1 MAVFIAR
8 LGTTAAAAHQIAA
21 SLSAVLYMVPLSLSI
36 ACSARVSFW
45 IGRGDL
51 AQARRLVG
59 MGLGLMASL
68 AISLAALLWLLH
80 NQLPS
85 LFSRNPEVAST
96 AAALL
101 LWVALYH
108 VADAIQAMCAF
119 LLRCY
124 RVTLL
129 PLFIYGSVLWGMGL
143 TGGYWLTY
151 VGWSEVGM
159 LGLNWQATQSA
170 SSFWAAA
177 TLALT
182 LVSLCFCGLLWR
194 AVRRPVAALGA

>member
-1 MAVFIAR
+1 
-8 LGTTAAAAHQIAA
+8 
-21 SLSAVLYMVPLSLSI
+21 
-36 ACSARVSFW
+36 
-45 IGRGDL
+45 
-51 AQARRLVG
+51 

>member
-1 MAVFIAR
+1 
-8 LGTTAAAAHQIAA
+8 
-21 SLSAVLYMVPLSLSI
+21 LSLM
-36 ACSARVSFW
+36 AT
-45 IGRGDL
+45 L
-51 AQARRLVG
+51 AV
-59 MGLGLMASL
+59 
-68 AISLAALLWLLH
+68 SLAALLWLLN

-85 LFSRNPEVAST
+85 LFSRNPEVAGT

-129 PLFIYGSVLWGMGL
+129 PLFIYGTVLWGMGL
-143 TGGYWLTY
+143 AGGYWLTY
-151 VGWSEVGM
+151 VGGSEEGM

-170 SSFWAAA
+170 SSFWTAA
-177 TLALT
+177 TLALL